1 MSILSKASF
10 VQIPSGYGEDKLYS
24 EVPNTTNGDF
34 QFTRASTGTRVNSD
48 GYIEEVPYNLASYS
62 EDYSSGGWV
71 ATRLSVTTDDT
82 TSPRGDTTADKITTT
97 ASGSENRIRNSSF
110 YQAPNTEHT
119 FSAYAKKGNVSWFL
133 LRNIAFGDLL
143 QGRVWF
149 DLENGV
155 VGTINTGFTASIEDV
170 GDGWF
175 RCSMTCTTT
184 SNPLQIVDFSPAP
197 NDNDFQSDAVGEFC
211 YVWGVQLVKGD
222 TPKTYIKT
230 TDRLN
235 VPRLDYTNRDCPQIL
250 IEKTATN
257 LVPYSEDFS
266 QWSNNNIINI
276 DQAISPSGLTEAD
289 EMVEALT
296 NTYQYSYIFTSGL
309 SLNYRYV
316 LSCFVKDID
325 QQYFQLS
332 VYNGGTY
339 LSANFDLTNESF
351 TTAENGGQYT
361 YRNATIEQYANDWY
375 RVSLEFESTT
385 TTAPIIALCNNNS
398 ATAGYIPLYTGTG
411 KKVLVWGAQLERKDG
426 NSGYKPTSYIPTNG
440 TSVTRNYDYFKS
452 GDLTS
457 VLNTSQ
463 GVFYLDF
470 LHYDNI
476 IYGEFFVRPTDNS
489 TTNAINFRTQNI
501 NNPDRNITQFSLTAS
516 GTSYGNYQWNDAYIN
531 MGVKYA
537 FAWDGNV
544 IKHYINGVKK
554 SETTATFS
562 FNADFGEIKMS
573 RYNTPNQYLGFHNP
587 LRQVAYF
594 NEMLTDEELETLTTP
609 IATSFQALAE
619 YWAYELL

>member
-1 MSILSKASF
+1 M
-10 VQIPSGYGEDKLYS
+10 
-24 EVPNTTNGDF
+24 
-34 QFTRASTGTRVNSD
+34 
-48 GYIEEVPYNLASYS
+48 
-62 EDYSSGGWV
+62 
-71 ATRLSVTTDDT
+71 
-82 TSPRGDTTADKITTT
+82 
-97 ASGSENRIRNSSF
+97 
-110 YQAPNTEHT
+110 
-119 FSAYAKKGNVSWFL
+119 
-133 LRNIAFGDLL
+133 
-143 QGRVWF
+143 
-149 DLENGV
+149 
-155 VGTINTGFTASIEDV
+155 
-170 GDGWF
+170 
-175 RCSMTCTTT
+175 
-184 SNPLQIVDFSPAP
+184 
-197 NDNDFQSDAVGEFC
+197 
-211 YVWGVQLVKGD
+211 
-222 TPKTYIKT
+222 
-230 TDRLN
+230 
-235 VPRLDYTNRDCPQIL
+235 
-250 IEKTATN
+250 
-257 LVPYSEDFS
+257 
-266 QWSNNNIINI
+266 
-276 DQAISPSGLTEAD
+276 
-289 EMVEALT
+289 
-296 NTYQYSYIFTSGL
+296 
-309 SLNYRYV
+309 
-316 LSCFVKDID
+316 
-325 QQYFQLS
+325 
-332 VYNGGTY
+332 
-339 LSANFDLTNESF
+339 
-351 TTAENGGQYT
+351 
-361 YRNATIEQYANDWY
+361 
-375 RVSLEFESTT
+375 
-385 TTAPIIALCNNNS
+385 
-398 ATAGYIPLYTGTG
+398 
-411 KKVLVWGAQLERKDG
+411 VWGAQLERKDG

-544 IKHYINGVKK
+544 IKHYINGIKK

>member
-1 MSILSKASF
+1 M
-10 VQIPSGYGEDKLYS
+10 PW
-24 EVPNTTNGDF
+24 
-34 QFTRASTGTRVNSD
+34 
-48 GYIEEVPYNLASYS
+48 NLITYS
-62 EDYSSGGWV
+62 EDFS
-71 ATRLSVTTDDT
+71 
-82 TSPRGDTTADKITTT
+82 
-97 ASGSENRIRNSSF
+97 NSS
-110 YQAPNTEHT
+110 YIKDSGVTIGTTNNDSPIGNNTATQINVTDSGRIYKNVTSAEYRTSVYLKAGT
-119 FSAYAKKGNVSWFL
+119 FAYFKFIGQQV
-133 LRNIAFGDLL
+133 DLNL
-143 QGRVWF
+143 
-149 DLENGV
+149 
-155 VGTINTGFTASIEDV
+155 GTISSILYPSDIEDV
-170 GDGWF
+170 GNGWYRISVSF
-175 RCSMTCTTT
+175 GTSIRPWQIQAYPDNTYSTHTT
-184 SNPLQIVDFSPAP
+184 SGNYF
-197 NDNDFQSDAVGEFC
+197 
-211 YVWGVQLVKGD
+211 VWGAMLNYGD
-222 TPKTYIKT
+222 TTKPYIKT
-230 TDRLN
+230 TDRLDI
-235 VPRLDYTNRDCPQIL
+235 PRLDYTNRDCPQIL

-296 NTYQYSYIFTSGL
+296 NTYQYSYIVTSGL

-544 IKHYINGVKK
+544 IKHYINGIKK